1 MKKSIMNI
9 YGSLTAKFAAMAL
22 AFGLYNVAKGAELSL
37 RYDDYYTFEN
47 ATSVT
52 SANTAIIS
60 TDGNTI
66 HAGAVTDVPV
76 DIAVTT
82 GGTTT
87 HYAITVGKAKVNV
100 VLVSGQ
106 SNAMG
111 TAGLLNGVNPITP
124 DKGNGYWWTGSA
136 LTDLKTKVDSD
147 VTANSSRSVGWYPAL
162 AAEWYALTGAKTI
175 IVYQIASGAPIS
187 RWADYETGAVTSTT
201 TSTANS
207 VRNCIAFVKNSGNF
221 EIVNA
226 GYYWLQGETDAFL
239 SNSEG
244 ITDYTTAQRYET
256 AYMGMHN
263 AYIAALNE
271 ADVSNVFGAILS
283 CRTRS
288 NISAY
293 HAVESIGMRVA

>member
-1 MKKSIMNI
+1 MKQLTKMI
-9 YGSLTAKFAAMAL
+9 GSLTAKFAALLLL
-22 AFGLYNVAKGAELSL
+22 AFGCAGSAWGATLSL
-37 RYDDYYTFEN
+37 KYDDYYTFEN

-124 DKGNGYWWTGSA
+124 DKGNGYWWTGSV

-162 AAEWYALTGAKTI
+162 AAEWYASHATPVHDSPQRCA
-175 IVYQIASGAPIS
+175 APWH
-187 RWADYETGAVTSTT
+187 RQPQ
-201 TSTANS
+201 
-207 VRNCIAFVKNSGNF
+207 CIHWGD
-221 EIVNA
+221 
-226 GYYWLQGETDAFL
+226 T
-239 SNSEG
+239 
-244 ITDYTTAQRYET
+244 
-256 AYMGMHN
+256 
-263 AYIAALNE
+263 
-271 ADVSNVFGAILS
+271 
-283 CRTRS
+283 C
-288 NISAY
+288 
-293 HAVESIGMRVA
+293 